1 MTAQRLRPPC
11 PPPRPQSC
19 KPLFIVGP
27 AGARYEKWQNRTCLT
42 DGMAED
48 GPMEVVTIVVPYH
61 DESKSQ
67 RLLGQ
72 RAWAREV

>member
-1 MTAQRLRPPC
+1 
-11 PPPRPQSC
+11 
-19 KPLFIVGP
+19 
-27 AGARYEKWQNRTCLT
+27 
-42 DGMAED
+42 MAED